1 MAARFTH
8 LALPCR
14 NLDATIAWYE
24 AHTPMRAFHRRTN
37 VDAEVAWLAEV
48 VPGVDSSVGLVMVQT
63 FEARAC
69 RAWLN
74 VLTGLPL
81 ADRPCAM
88 PMSSGLWTALVG
100 EIRRLYVPCGPEPV
114 SRG

>member
-1 MAARFTH
+1 MPVVGTGGQAAVETARQT
-8 LALPCR
+8 APGPTDPTCR
-14 NLDATIAWYE
+14 TD
-24 AHTPMRAFHRRTN
+24 
-37 VDAEVAWLAEV
+37 VDTEVAWLAEV
-48 VPGVDSSVGLVMVQT
+48 VPGVDSPVGLVMVQT
-63 FEARAC
+63 FEVRAF

-88 PMSSGLWTALVG
+88 PMSSGLCTALVG
-100 EIRRLYVPCGPEPV
+100 EIRRLYVPRGPEPV